1 VTENLSQGFIKA
13 SKSPWASLIMFVKKP
28 GGGIRLCIDYRL
40 LNTITKK
47 DRYPIPLIKETMANI
62 AGCRIMT
69 KLDIRKAFNRIRI
82 ATPEDKDLLTFCT
95 PLGNY
100 KPKVLQF
107 GPTNSP
113 ATFQR
118 FINNT
123 LFDYLNVFCTAYID
137 DILIYSQS
145 QEEHT

>member
-1 VTENLSQGFIKA
+1 MFIK
-13 SKSPWASLIMFVKKP
+13 KLEEEIHLY
-28 GGGIRLCIDYRL
+28 INYRL

-47 DRYPIPLIKETMANI
+47 DCYLISLIKKTIANI
-62 AGCRIMT
+62 AGYKIMT

-82 ATPEDKDLLTFCT
+82 ATPEDKDLLTFYT
-95 PLGNY
+95 PLSNY

-107 GPTNSP
+107 GLTNSS

-123 LFDYLNVFCTAYID
+123 LFDYLNVFCTVYINN
-137 DILIYSQS
+137 ILIYSQS
-145 QEEHT
+145 